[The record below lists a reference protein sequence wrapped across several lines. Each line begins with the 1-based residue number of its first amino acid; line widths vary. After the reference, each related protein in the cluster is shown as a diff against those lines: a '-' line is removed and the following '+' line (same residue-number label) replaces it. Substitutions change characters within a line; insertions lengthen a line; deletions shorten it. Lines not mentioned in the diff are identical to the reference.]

1 MEQELGVIVD
11 SMDML
16 GRCLEHLDGE
26 DVYLKNAAEAYSR
39 IDSALIRMLWADI
52 RSALSTGGGTDGSQD

>member
-1 MEQELGVIVD
+1 MEQELGDIVD
-11 SMDML
+11 GMDML

-52 RSALSTGGGTDGSQD
+52 RSTLSTGGGTDGSRN